1 MKVNAESLCAPRDQP
16 EKESKREK
24 ERKTRGNQAF
34 METGPVSLVFREAF
48 IPGLVHRG
56 K

>member
-1 MKVNAESLCAPRDQP
+1 MNAESLCAPRDQP
-16 EKESKREK
+16 EKESRREGEK
-24 ERKTRGNQAF
+24 ERKTQGNQAF